1 MMLLRPGPF
10 EKQPKSRYLASRTN
24 TIVARMRS
32 AELP

>member
-1 MMLLRPGPF
+1 VPNSG
-10 EKQPKSRYLASRTN
+10 YLANRAH

>member
-1 MMLLRPGPF
+1 MLPRPRHF
-10 EKQPKSRYLASRTN
+10 EQQPKSRYLASRTN